1 MNTHPHSD
9 HTGGLPALVA
19 EGATIITQKNNEA
32 FFEKALN
39 TPRTLLNDTLAKN
52 PKKAK
57 IEAVAEKKVYSD
69 GTRTVEMYH
78 ISPAPHSNGLMI
90 AYIPKEKVSSRATS
104 RCLRRVNRATI
115 TSRPW
120 CRFSRSS
127 IWTSIAIST
136 CTPPPPRRPR
146 RSCGRPSGSRQ
157 LILALTTAAIAG
169 RRCDVLRSMTKY
181 GTSPWIDRFP
191 KSRVPSYPRQRG
203 PLETDVAIVGGG
215 LTGCATAYAMA
226 AADVKVVLIESERI
240 GRGAAG
246 SGAGWIAD
254 DPGVSFAD
262 LQKALGLRPARRAWQ
277 AWHRAGLDFAAL
289 LRRLKI
295 SLEPHGSV
303 DVATTAE
310 QTLRLKREQ
319 KARRDAGLD
328 APLLN
333 ARVVGAEAGLAARRH
348 PRARRRH
355 DRSVSGRPRSGARRV
370 RARRAGVR
378 TLAGG
383 ADQVRPPDGRHPD
396 GRRDDPRQ
404 PRRRGDRLA
413 DAALQGA
420 STSLLVSPPLRGAH
434 GAGAGQHPAA
444 ARPARSGGARP
455 RRSRPTSCGG
465 WEASACS

>member
-1 MNTHPHSD
+1 
-9 HTGGLPALVA
+9 
-19 EGATIITQKNNEA
+19 
-32 FFEKALN
+32 
-39 TPRTLLNDTLAKN
+39 
-52 PKKAK
+52 
-57 IEAVAEKKVYSD
+57 
-69 GTRTVEMYH
+69 
-78 ISPAPHSNGLMI
+78 
-90 AYIPKEKVSSRATS
+90 
-104 RCLRRVNRATI
+104 
-115 TSRPW
+115 
-120 CRFSRSS
+120 
-127 IWTSIAIST
+127 
-136 CTPPPPRRPR
+136 
-146 RSCGRPSGSRQ
+146 
-157 LILALTTAAIAG
+157 
-169 RRCDVLRSMTKY
+169 MTKY

-310 QTLRLKREQ
+310 QTLRLTREQ
-319 KARRDAGLD
+319 KARREAGLD
-328 APLLN
+328 APLL
-333 ARVVGAEAGLAARRH
+333 ARPRGRRGSRSRRSRH

-355 DRSVSGRPRSGARRV
+355 HRSVSGRPRSGARRG
-370 RARRAGVR
+370 RARRPGVR

-383 ADQVRPPDGRHPD
+383 ADQVRPPDGRRPD
-396 GRRDDPRQ
+396 GKRDDPRQ
-404 PRRRGDRLA
+404 PRRRRDRLA

-420 STSLLVSPPLRGAH
+420 SASFLVSPPLRGAH
-434 GAGAGQHPAA
+434 GARAGQHPAS

-455 RRSRPTSCGG
+455 RGAGPHRAVGG
-465 WEASACS
+465 RRAPARDGR